1 MTLTRKKKRSTFK
14 SGCYVIWTKTPKGE
28 DATMSVA
35 TTWAKTGTL
44 IPLCCHQQ
52 KVLHLQ
58 DQIQFQLPLKLG
70 FSPIPGV
77 FRTKLKA
84 RSRLQLTDRHAWAA
98 GLWGWTDLRV
108 EGG

>member
-70 FSPIPGV
+70 FSPISGV

-84 RSRLQLTDRHAWAA
+84 RARLQLTDRHAWAA